1 MNEKDLAWIG
11 LALLPGTHPLLR
23 TRLVETAGD
32 PLTLFESPG
41 ERLAGTQGISAE
53 LMERIGDFDWMAR
66 AKREI
71 DISAK
76 HNIHILTPDS
86 PTYPASLHS
95 TPDPPPA
102 LWVRGEPRAA
112 DQLSVAIVGSRAAT
126 PYGLEVAAEIAAGLA
141 SKAVAIVSGLA
152 VGIDAAAHRAALE
165 AGGRTI
171 AFLGCGLDAPY
182 PACNRR
188 LMEEIVGRGA
198 VFSEYPVGTRPE
210 RWHFPERNRLIAG
223 FALGTVV
230 VEANDQ
236 SGAFHTAN
244 AALNLGREVWAVPGR
259 VTSRTSLGT
268 NALLRDHAAGVAR
281 HAGDVLADLPWP
293 WRGLVAGEA
302 EQHDALPL
310 ADLPPDEAALLGRIG
325 ADEPVHVDRL
335 ARETRIPVGALLD
348 ALVRLEVRRLIR
360 ACPGG
365 RYLRRKPSAPA
376 SASELNA

>member
-1 MNEKDLAWIG
+1 MNESDLAWIG
-11 LALLPGTHPLLR
+11 LALLPGASPLQR
-23 TRLVETAGD
+23 ARLVEAAGD
-32 PLTLFESPG
+32 PLTLFESSG
-41 ERLAGTQGISAE
+41 ERLAGTQGISAV
-53 LMERIGDFDWMAR
+53 LMERIGSFDWMTS

-71 DISAK
+71 DISIK

-86 PTYPASLHS
+86 PSYPAPLLS

-102 LWVRGEPRAA
+102 LWTRGQPRSE
-112 DQLSVAIVGSRAAT
+112 DQLSVAVVGSRAAT
-126 PYGLEVAAEIAAGLA
+126 PYGKKIATEIASGLA
-141 SKAVAIVSGLA
+141 AKGVAIVSGLA
-152 VGIDAAAHRAALE
+152 VGIDTAAHRAALE

-188 LMEEIVGRGA
+188 LMEEIVASGA
-198 VFSEYPVGTRPE
+198 AFSEYPVGTPPE
-210 RWHFPERNRLIAG
+210 RWHFPQRNRLIAG

-259 VTSRTSLGT
+259 VTSQRSLGT

-281 HAGDVLADLPWP
+281 HAADVLADLPWP
-293 WRGLVAGEA
+293 WRGMLAGEGQTH
-302 EQHDALPL
+302 EALPVPG
-310 ADLPPDEAALLGRIG
+310 LPADEAAVLGRIG
-325 ADEPVHVDRL
+325 GDEPVHVDRL
-335 ARETRIPVGALLD
+335 ARETRIPVGELLD

-365 RYLRRKPSAPA
+365 RYLRTGPSAPA
-376 SASELNA
+376 PAPGATP